1 MNSLTIK
8 EISSFLSTRKH
19 FPKKS
24 PTESPPHK
32 NWDSSARA
40 AIVILWGLLVYPQLD
55 KDLQQRRQKKIVTI
69 AELQRLF
76 FEYLGSKEQ
85 CMQILL
91 LLKNH
96 DYIRMDEEQTSI
108 SAGTELY
115 KAVDALKM
123 YRLFRDSI
131 ISRSFYQQNQ

>member
-8 EISSFLSTRKH
+8 EISSFLSTRIN

-24 PTESPPHK
+24 PKDSPPHK
-32 NWDSSARA
+32 KWDASARA
-40 AIVILWGLLVYPQLD
+40 SIVILWGLLVYPQLD
-55 KDLQQRRQKKIVTI
+55 KDLQQRRQKPTITI

-85 CMQILL
+85 CMQVLL

-96 DYIRMDEEQTSI
+96 DYIRMNEEQAI

-131 ISRSFYQQNQ
+131 LSRSFYKQNQ